1 MPYVTQNDG
10 CRIFYRAEGPADAP
24 AIIFSNSLGCDHL
37 MWQPQADALKHAFR
51 VVRYD
56 QRGHGASDVPE
67 GPYTLEQLGGD
78 VIGLAGALGLETFH
92 FCGLSMGGIT
102 GQWLGIHHGNR
113 LGKLVLANTSPHFP
127 PPDMWDAR
135 IKAVSEGGMAAIS
148 GAVLDRFFSTTFHA
162 ARPGTVSDFRHVL
175 EQTSVQGYLGCC
187 GMLREADVYPA
198 LGRISAPTLVISGRH
213 DQSTPPERGEK
224 IAAAIKGASH
234 TILDAAHISNVERAA
249 DFTRALQGF
258 LGDASLPTDDAFS
271 RGVARRRQVLG
282 NEWVEKSLAGRNSFN
297 GEFQEMITRHAWGDI
312 WTRPGLDETTRR
324 MLVLAICAS
333 LSRWEEFDLHL
344 GAAVRAGVPAETIR
358 EVLMQTAI
366 YAGVPAANTAF
377 ARAKAVVKLDGEA

>member
-1 MPYVTQNDG
+1 MPYVTQADG
-10 CRIFYRAEGPADAP
+10 CRIFYRAEGPVGAP
-24 AIIFSNSLGCDHL
+24 AVIFSNSLGCDHL
-37 MWQPQADALKHAFR
+37 MWQPQAETLKHAFR

-56 QRGHGASDVPE
+56 QRGHGASDVPQ

-78 VIGLAGALGLETFH
+78 VIGLADHLGLDTFN

-102 GQWLGIHHGNR
+102 GQWLGIHHGGR
-113 LGKLVLANTSPHFP
+113 LDKLVLANTSPHFP
-127 PPDMWDAR
+127 PPDMWDQRMGAIR
-135 IKAVSEGGMAAIS
+135 DGGMKAIS
-148 GAVLDRFFSTTFHA
+148 EAVLDRFFSQTLHQA
-162 ARPGTVSDFRHVL
+162 QPGIVSDFRQVL
-175 EQTSVQGYLGCC
+175 ENTNPEGYLGCC
-187 GMLREADVYPA
+187 GMLRLADVYPE
-198 LGRISAPTLVISGRH
+198 LGKINAPTLVISGRH

-224 IAAAIKGASH
+224 IAAAIKGATH
-234 TILDAAHISNVERAA
+234 VILDAAHISNVERAD
-249 DFTRALQGF
+249 DFTRALASF
-258 LGDASLPTDDAFS
+258 LGNPALPSDDRFGS
-271 RGVARRRQVLG
+271 GMSRRRAVLG
-282 NEWVEKSLAGRNSFN
+282 DDWVDRSIRNRSEFN
-297 GEFQEMITRHAWGDI
+297 ADFQDLITRYAWGEI

-377 ARAKAVVKLDGEA
+377 ARATEILRN

>member
-1 MPYVTQNDG
+1 MPYMTQADG

-67 GPYTLEQLGGD
+67 GPYKLEQLGGD
-78 VIGLAGALGLETFH
+78 VIGLADHLGLKTFH

-102 GQWLGIHHGNR
+102 GQWLGIHHGGR
-113 LGKLVLANTSPHFP
+113 LDKLILANTSPHFP
-127 PPDMWDAR
+127 PPDMWDQRMGAIR
-135 IKAVSEGGMAAIS
+135 DGGMKAIS
-148 GAVLDRFFSTTFHA
+148 DAVLGRFFSPTLHQA
-162 ARPGTVSDFRHVL
+162 QPGTVSDFRSVL
-175 EQTSVQGYLGCC
+175 EQTDPQGYLGCC
-187 GMLREADVYPA
+187 GMLRLADVYPE
-198 LGRISAPTLVISGRH
+198 LGRISTPTLVISGRH

-224 IAAAIKGASH
+224 IAAAIKGAAH
-234 TILDAAHISNVERAA
+234 VILDAAHISNVERAA
-249 DFTRALQGF
+249 DFTRELTGF
-258 LGDASLPTDDAFS
+258 LGAGAVLPGDDAFT
-271 RGVARRRQVLG
+271 RGLARRRQVLG
-282 NEWVEKSLAGRNSFN
+282 DEWVEKSLNNRTAFN
-297 GEFQEMITRHAWGDI
+297 GDFQEFITRYAWGDI

-324 MLVLAICAS
+324 LMVLAICAS

-344 GAAVRAGVPAETIR
+344 AAAVRAGVPAETIR
-358 EVLMQTAI
+358 EVLMHTAI

-377 ARAKAVVKLDGEA
+377 ARAKDVVAG

>member
-1 MPYVTQNDG
+1 MPYLTQHDG
-10 CRIFYRAEGPADAP
+10 CRTFYRAEGPQEAP

-37 MWQPQADALKHAFR
+37 MWQPQADALKHGFR

-56 QRGHGASDVPE
+56 QRGHGASDVPA
-67 GPYTLEQLGGD
+67 GPYTIEQLGGD
-78 VIGLAGALGLETFH
+78 VIGLADHLGLDSFH

-102 GQWLGIHHGNR
+102 GQWLGIHHGER
-113 LGKLVLANTSPHFP
+113 LGKLILANTSPHFP
-127 PPDMWDAR
+127 PPDMWDQR
-135 IKAVSEGGMAAIS
+135 MGAVRDGGMAAIS
-148 GAVLDRFFSTTFHA
+148 DAVLDRFFSPTLHEA
-162 ARPGTVSDFRHVL
+162 QPATVSDFRNVL
-175 EQTSVQGYLGCC
+175 EQTNPDGYLGCC
-187 GMLREADVYPA
+187 GMLREADVYPG
-198 LGRISAPTLVISGRH
+198 LGKISAPTLVISGRH

-224 IAAAIKGASH
+224 IAAAIKGATH
-234 TILDAAHISNVERAA
+234 VILDAAHISNVERAD
-249 DFTRALQGF
+249 DFTRALAGF
-258 LGDASLPTDDAFS
+258 LGEVPLPNDETFN
-271 RGVARRRQVLG
+271 RGMARRRQVLG
-282 NEWVEKSLAGRNSFN
+282 DAWVDKSLNNRNGFN
-297 GEFQEMITRHAWGDI
+297 GEFQEMITRYAWGDI

-377 ARAKAVVKLDGEA
+377 ARAKDIVG